1 MAKDINHV
9 VLVGR
14 LTRDVGG
21 VDFTYTAGGVAC
33 ANASIA
39 VNRSRKQGEQ
49 WVDEVSFFDVTIW
62 GKTAENLRPYLTK
75 GKLIGVD
82 GFLKQDRWEKD
93 GQRFSKIR
101 IVAEN
106 VQLLGGRQGDSVAKE
121 NANAVPQSQGA
132 AESSPPP
139 DDFPF

>member
-1 MAKDINHV
+1 MARDINHV

-21 VDFTYTAGGVAC
+21 VDFAYTAGGVAC

-49 WVDEVSFFDVTIW
+49 WVDEVSYFDVTIW

-101 IVAEN
+101 VVAEN
-106 VQLLGGRQGDSVAKE
+106 VQLLGGKGDSVVKDNLNTDSA
-121 NANAVPQSQGA
+121 AQGA

>member
-1 MAKDINHV
+1 MARDINHV

-21 VDFTYTAGGVAC
+21 VDFAYTAGGVAC

-49 WVDEVSFFDVTIW
+49 WVDEVSYFDVTIW

-82 GFLKQDRWEKD
+82 GFLRQDRWEKD

-101 IVAEN
+101 VVAEN
-106 VQLLGGRQGDSVAKE
+106 VQLLGGKGGDSVVKDNLNTDSTA
-121 NANAVPQSQGA
+121 QGA

-139 DDFPF
+139 DDYPF

>member
-1 MAKDINHV
+1 MARDINHV

-21 VDFTYTAGGVAC
+21 VDFAYTAGGVAC

-49 WVDEVSFFDVTIW
+49 WVDEVSYFDVTIW

-75 GKLIGVD
+75 GKLIGID

-106 VQLLGGRQGDSVAKE
+106 VQLLGGKGDSGVNNLNTA
-121 NANAVPQSQGA
+121 PQPQGA

-139 DDFPF
+139 DDCPF

>member
-9 VLVGR
+9 VLIGR

-21 VDFTYTAGGVAC
+21 VDFAYTAGGVAC

-39 VNRSRKQGEQ
+39 VNRSRKQGDQ

-82 GFLKQDRWEKD
+82 GFLRQDRWEKD

-101 IVAEN
+101 IVVEN
-106 VQLLGGRQGDSVAKE
+106 VQLLGGKGADSKDNLNTA
-121 NANAVPQSQGA
+121 PQSQGA
-132 AESSPPP
+132 AESCPPL
-139 DDFPF
+139 DDCPF